1 MKGIRTRLGGLFSR
15 SESDAPT
22 QPHPQQE
29 APSASVSAQASSAG
43 VPTASVAGIVDDL
56 RGYIESKGRG
66 RWSADEVDADINL
79 WDAGYVD
86 SLSYVEFLVYIEAQY
101 GVSIPDVE
109 LTDRLSTLEALAT
122 FVAANAK
129 KGANGPRP

>member
-22 QPHPQQE
+22 QPQKE
-29 APSASVSAQASSAG
+29 APSASAPAQAASAG
-43 VPTASVAGIVDDL
+43 EVTASVAGIVDDL
-56 RGYIESKGRG
+56 RRYIESKGRG
-66 RWSADEVDADINL
+66 RWAADEVDADINL

-122 FVAANAK
+122 FVSSNAK